1 MKTFSLYATFFSHQ
15 QLKYAIHINSKKKK
29 LTKLSSYHGR
39 SIIFIS
45 NKRIFNNIL
54 MVLSGIIKLQQRKLF
69 QTPWENQFKET
80 NRSFLQNKKKYK

>member
-1 MKTFSLYATFFSHQ
+1 
-15 QLKYAIHINSKKKK
+15 
-29 LTKLSSYHGR
+29 
-39 SIIFIS
+39 
-45 NKRIFNNIL
+45 